1 MQITQIGPYPLS
13 PECIHG
19 GVEASVYGL
28 VNELV
33 SERVSEF
40 GSDRVSKLVSERLS
54 NSTSAQR
61 STLNAQ
67 RNVIDVFDLP
77 RIGEKDRV
85 EQFGN
90 LTVHRYANPGTH
102 NKDAVLRLKEM
113 VRDIVA
119 LRPDVCHIHGTGA
132 ISKELYFALATFDMP
147 MMVTVHGLLRE
158 EKKQALIRKPSLKA
172 LYQFFVQSRDEK
184 QMLNSVP
191 RAIVDTAYVEN
202 MLLHYGLKHVPQMH
216 VIPQGIDEIYYGIRC
231 NPKSNILLCVGAIAP
246 RKGHTYTIDM
256 FNRLRE
262 RGINAR
268 LRIIGSLA
276 DSAYYALL
284 QQKITDSPYKA
295 DISLEA
301 NLPREEL
308 LKAYADAKLFVLHSR
323 EESQGIVFAEAMAT
337 GLPVVATKIGGI
349 PYVVADGKSG
359 LLCPYADVEAMTD
372 MVERLMTDDGLWN
385 QCSVAAREIAKGFNW
400 VNIAERIVLL
410 YNELHQL

>member
-1 MQITQIGPYPLS
+1 MKIIQIGPYPLS
-13 PECIHG
+13 PDCIHG

-33 SERVSEF
+33 SERVSE
-40 GSDRVSKLVSERLS
+40 LVSERLA

-85 EQFGN
+85 EQSGN

-102 NKDAVLRLKEM
+102 NKDAVLRMEEM

-132 ISKELYFALATFDMP
+132 ISKELYFALQSQGLP
-147 MMVTVHGLLRE
+147 MMLTVHGILRE
-158 EKKQALIRKPSLKA
+158 EKKQALLRKPSFKA
-172 LYQFFVQSRDEK
+172 LYQYIVQSRDERTL
-184 QMLNSVP
+184 LNAAP
-191 RAIVDTAYVEN
+191 NIIVDTAYVEDK
-202 MLLHYGLKHVPQMH
+202 LRSYGLRHVPNMY
-216 VIPQGIDEIYYGIRC
+216 VIPQGIDETFYSISC
-231 NPKSNILLCVGAIAP
+231 NPKSNLILCVGAIAP
-246 RKGHTYTIDM
+246 RKGHIYTVEM
-256 FNRLRE
+256 FNLLRA
-262 RGINAR
+262 RGIYAQ

-276 DSAYYALL
+276 DQAYYHLL
-284 QQKITDSPYKA
+284 QQKIAASPYVS

-308 LKAYADAKLFVLHSR
+308 LRAYADAKLFVLHSR

-337 GLPVVATKIGGI
+337 GLPVVATRVGGI
-349 PYVVADGKSG
+349 PYVVADQKSG
-359 LLCPYADVEAMTD
+359 LLCPYGDVEAMAD
-372 MVERLMTDDGLWN
+372 MVAQLLVDNARWQQYSD
-385 QCSVAAREIAKGFNW
+385 SAREIAKGFDW
-400 VNIAERIVLL
+400 MNIAERIVLL
-410 YNELHQL
+410 YYESHQL

>member
-1 MQITQIGPYPLS
+1 MKIIQIGPYPLS
-13 PECIHG
+13 PDCIHG

-33 SERVSEF
+33 SERVSE
-40 GSDRVSKLVSERLS
+40 LVSERLA
-54 NSTSAQR
+54 NSISAQR
-61 STLNAQ
+61 SMLNAQ

-132 ISKELYFALATFDMP
+132 ISKELYFALQSQGLP
-147 MMVTVHGLLRE
+147 MMLTVHGILRE
-158 EKKQALIRKPSLKA
+158 EKKQALLRKPSFKA
-172 LYQFFVQSRDEK
+172 LYQYIVQSRDERTL
-184 QMLNSVP
+184 LNAAP
-191 RAIVDTAYVEN
+191 NIIVDTAYVEDK
-202 MLLHYGLKHVPQMH
+202 LRSYGLRHVPNMY
-216 VIPQGIDEIYYGIRC
+216 VIPQGIDETFYSISC
-231 NPKSNILLCVGAIAP
+231 NPKSNLILCVGAIAP
-246 RKGHTYTIDM
+246 RKGHIYTVEM
-256 FNRLRE
+256 FNLLRA
-262 RGINAR
+262 RGIYAQ

-276 DSAYYALL
+276 DQAYYNLL
-284 QQKITDSPYKA
+284 QQKIAASPYVS

-308 LKAYADAKLFVLHSR
+308 LRAYSDAKLFVLHSR

-337 GLPVVATKIGGI
+337 GMPVVATKIGGI
-349 PYVVADGKSG
+349 PYVVADQKSG
-359 LLCPYADVEAMTD
+359 LLCPYGDVEAMTD
-372 MVERLMTDDGLWN
+372 MVAQLLVDNAKWQQYSN
-385 QCSVAAREIAKGFNW
+385 SARDIAKGFNW
-400 VNIAERIVLL
+400 MNIAERIVLL